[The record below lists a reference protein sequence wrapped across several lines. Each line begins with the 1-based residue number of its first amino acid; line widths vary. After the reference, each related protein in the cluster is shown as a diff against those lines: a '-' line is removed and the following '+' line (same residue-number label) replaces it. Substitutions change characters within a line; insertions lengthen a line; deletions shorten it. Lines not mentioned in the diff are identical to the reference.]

1 MNYENIKKYIKECFL
16 SDGIQRKDVYT
27 DVYEVVTVYN
37 EKYLEYHVK
46 DSFRDYI
53 FHICTD
59 GSFFEFCCD
68 QTENCIGEALES
80 IQEKIIHSD
89 EPMEYEDLDNVEF
102 IYNWYLT
109 DRIKSCLKDGF
120 HFFIDILDDIEQLH
134 L

>member
-46 DSFRDYI
+46 DSFKDYI

-59 GSFFEFCCD
+59 GSFFEFCCN
-68 QTENCIGEALES
+68 QTEHPVGEAIES
-80 IQEKIIHSD
+80 IQEEIMNNHEIS
-89 EPMEYEDLDNVEF
+89 EYEDLDNMDF

-109 DRIKSCLKDGF
+109 DRIKSCFNDGF
-120 HFFIDILDDIEQLH
+120 DFFIDILNDIEQLH